1 MRRNDGKGRE
11 EKANKREGFL
21 ATLANDYDIPP
32 ELLHGGCFIEMRG
45 RNNVVVRGCRRIIKY
60 STERVVLKM
69 CRYSL
74 IVTGKRLACLT
85 YFSGAVSVEGIIDS
99 ISFCSGEVRENEG

>member
-11 EKANKREGFL
+11 EKAKRREGFL

-74 IVTGKRLACLT
+74 TVTGKRLACLT
-85 YFSGAVSVEGIIDS
+85 YFSGAVSVEGIIDTL
-99 ISFCSGEVRENEG
+99 SFCSGEVRENEV